1 MKRREFV
8 SLLGGA
14 AAAWPLA
21 ARAQQDAIPVI
32 GFVSAGGRGA
42 LRRHISAFQEG
53 LKEFGYVEGQNVAV
67 EYRFAEGQ
75 SARLPVLVSELI
87 KRQVA
92 VLVVTGSATA
102 LAAKQATTTIP
113 IGVGEDPL
121 ATGLVAS
128 LNRPGGNLTGA
139 YQFTSGLEGKRLGLL
154 HEVVPKASRIG
165 ALINPDFSAAQAQL
179 RELEEAAPRLGVQL
193 VVVRANVENDFET
206 AFSTLVREKATALLV
221 CASPFFF
228 SRHQQIVVLA
238 ARHALP
244 AIYEWRDFPATGGL
258 MSYGT
263 NLADAYRQAGV
274 YAARIL
280 KGAKP
285 ADLPVVQSTKF
296 ELVINLQAAKA
307 LAVEVPN
314 AIQLLA
320 DEVIE

>member
-1 MKRREFV
+1 
-8 SLLGGA
+8 
-14 AAAWPLA
+14 
-21 ARAQQDAIPVI
+21 
-32 GFVSAGGRGA
+32 
-42 LRRHISAFQEG
+42 
-53 LKEFGYVEGQNVAV
+53 
-67 EYRFAEGQ
+67 
-75 SARLPVLVSELI
+75 
-87 KRQVA
+87 
-92 VLVVTGSATA
+92 
-102 LAAKQATTTIP
+102 
-113 IGVGEDPL
+113 
-121 ATGLVAS
+121 VAS

-263 NLADAYRQAGV
+263 NLADAR
-274 YAARIL
+274 
-280 KGAKP
+280 P
-285 ADLPVVQSTKF
+285 ASMPPVFSR
-296 ELVINLQAAKA
+296 A
-307 LAVEVPN
+307 LSRPT
-314 AIQLLA
+314 
-320 DEVIE
+320 